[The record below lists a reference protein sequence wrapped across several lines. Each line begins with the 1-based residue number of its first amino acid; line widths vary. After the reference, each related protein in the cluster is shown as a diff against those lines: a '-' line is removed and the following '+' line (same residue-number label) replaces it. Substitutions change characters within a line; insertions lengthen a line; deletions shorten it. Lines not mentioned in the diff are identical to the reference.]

1 MREVNSSWRVSNI
14 SSFSDIS
21 LLNSSSHIFNLCY
34 DFQRKKKP
42 FSANLFETF
51 HNLFSQR
58 RRMRTNEQKFG
69 NKKRFAVLKNLF
81 PVPMFPSL
89 RDWRF
94 RGSFTTV
101 IAFTGTLKLA
111 FLLFHF
117 SSVSLVIRKGCIPGN
132 NCVRIVARLYF
143 S

>member
-34 DFQRKKKP
+34 DFQRKKKS
-42 FSANLFETF
+42 FSANLFETS
-51 HNLFSQR
+51 HNLFSQC

-69 NKKRFAVLKNLF
+69 NKKQFAVLKNLF
-81 PVPMFPSL
+81 AVPMFPSS

-101 IAFTGTLKLA
+101 IAFTGTFKLA

-132 NCVRIVARLYF
+132 NCVRIVAQLYF